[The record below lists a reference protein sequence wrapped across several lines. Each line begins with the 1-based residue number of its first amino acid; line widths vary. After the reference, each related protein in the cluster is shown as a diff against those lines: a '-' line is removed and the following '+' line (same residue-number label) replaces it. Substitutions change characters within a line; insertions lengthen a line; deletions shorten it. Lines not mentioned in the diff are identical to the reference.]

1 MTVTASTRVI
11 ERPSA
16 TSVPREYVH
25 KAAASEV
32 LLTGLSP
39 TGPDRFHVSA
49 RWPSRHPF
57 YGPKGGFHDPLLV
70 AESVRQSV
78 PLLSHVAYAVPF
90 GHRQSWSSLRYEV
103 DPAALTFTGNDA
115 HVDLHVTCSGTVRR
129 AGRLASLRM
138 QVDLYIDG
146 RPLGVAETRFC
157 NLSPAVYPRLRGPY
171 ADAAQAARRALPLA
185 PAMAPARVART
196 RTRDVVLSCAGA
208 RDLSDL
214 PPGPAPTRAQLRTD
228 LSHPVLFDHPA
239 DHVPGMLLLEAARQS
254 AHAAAHPLPGLA
266 TGLDAVFTQYVE
278 FDAPCWIDRT
288 PAADRGDTHQLV
300 RVRALQNDTPAF
312 TATVALTSPR
322 PRPAL
327 TLTTP

>member
-39 TGPDRFHVSA
+39 AGPDRFHVTA

-90 GHRQSWSSLRYEV
+90 GHRQSWNSLRYEV
-103 DPAALTFTGNDA
+103 DPVALTFTGNDA
-115 HVDLHVTCSGTVRR
+115 DIDMHVTCSETVRR
-129 AGRLASLRM
+129 TGRLASLRM

-157 NLSPAVYPRLRGPY
+157 NLSPAVYPRLRGPH
-171 ADAAQAARRALPLA
+171 ADAAQAAQHAVPLA
-185 PAMAPARVART
+185 PATAPARVART
-196 RTRDVVLSCAGA
+196 RTRDVVLS
-208 RDLSDL
+208 
-214 PPGPAPTRAQLRTD
+214 PAVPTDPSPCPTPTRAQLRTD
-228 LSHPVLFDHPA
+228 FSHPVLFDHPA

-266 TGLDAVFTQYVE
+266 TGLDAVFNHYVE

-288 PAADRGDTHQLV
+288 PAGNPADTHRLIHVQ
-300 RVRALQNDTPAF
+300 ALQNDTPAF
-312 TATVALTSPR
+312 TATVALTSP
-322 PRPAL
+322 
-327 TLTTP
+327 

>member
-39 TGPDRFHVSA
+39 IGPDRFHVTA

-90 GHRQSWSSLRYEV
+90 GHRQSWSSLSYEV
-103 DPAALTFTGNDA
+103 DPVALTFTGTDA
-115 HVDLHVTCSGTVRR
+115 DIDMYVTCSEIVRR

-171 ADAAQAARRALPLA
+171 ADAVQAARRAVPLA
-185 PAMAPARVART
+185 PAVAPARVART
-196 RTRDVVLSCAGA
+196 RTHDVVLSPAVFPA
-208 RDLSDL
+208 VATDRS
-214 PPGPAPTRAQLRTD
+214 PGPALTRAQLRAD
-228 LSHPVLFDHPA
+228 FSHSVLFDHPA

-266 TGLDAVFTQYVE
+266 TGLDAVFSQYVE

-288 PAADRGDTHQLV
+288 PAGGPGDAHRLI
-300 RVRALQNDTPAF
+300 RVQAVQNDSPAF
-312 TATVALTSPR
+312 TATIALTSP
-322 PRPAL
+322 
-327 TLTTP
+327 

>member
-11 ERPSA
+11 ERPA

-39 TGPDRFHVSA
+39 AGPDRFHITA
-49 RWPSRHPF
+49 RWPSQHPF
-57 YGPKGGFHDPLLV
+57 YGPKTGFHDPLLV

-78 PLLSHVAYAVPF
+78 PLLSHLAYAVPF

-115 HVDLHVTCSGTVRR
+115 DLDMHITCSETVRR
-129 AGRLASLRM
+129 TGRLASLRM

-157 NLSPAVYPRLRGPY
+157 NLSPTVYPRLRGPY
-171 ADAAQAARRALPLA
+171 ADPAHAARRALPLPPPLT
-185 PAMAPARVART
+185 PAHVART
-196 RTRDVVLSCAGA
+196 HTHDVVLS
-208 RDLSDL
+208 
-214 PPGPAPTRAQLRTD
+214 PTPTPTPAQLRTD
-228 LSHPVLFDHPA
+228 FSHPVLFDHPA

-254 AHAAAHPLPGLA
+254 
-266 TGLDAVFTQYVE
+266 
-278 FDAPCWIDRT
+278 
-288 PAADRGDTHQLV
+288 
-300 RVRALQNDTPAF
+300 
-312 TATVALTSPR
+312 
-322 PRPAL
+322 
-327 TLTTP
+327 